1 MKHLKTFE
9 SFDSFKSNEIIEEG
23 LFTMSTEKAI
33 EKGKKVIFGDD
44 KLPGWELGKTWQRY
58 DKKWVLN
65 SAAKTYKDNISP
77 DIESGKLPKEAKDKY
92 FDYVGRND
100 VPGAK
105 FFVTYDAE
113 AKGTDGTPG
122 LFKSATS
129 NKEGKTGLR

>member
-33 EKGKKVIFGDD
+33 EKGKKVIFGDE

-58 DKKWVLN
+58 DKEWILN
-65 SAAKTYKDNISP
+65 SAAKTYKDYISP
-77 DIESGKLPKEAKDKY
+77 DIESGKLPKEAEDKY

-105 FFVTYDAE
+105 FFVKYKAD
-113 AKGTDGTPG
+113 AKGTDGTLG
-122 LFKSATS
+122 LWISADDTK
-129 NKEGKTGLR
+129 NMKTGLR